1 MQRLRK
7 VLISTALVA
16 AGVVLTA
23 APASAADFE
32 CDVAGLAKVTVDIPV
47 AASGP
52 ATVVVGETNRYNID
66 LSLAGVI
73 PPEFSAL
80 TGTATQAVATLKLPA
95 GVDVDPTTATVT
107 GVEGATVAV
116 SGDQAEVTIPGPIPF
131 GDGAELPALTV
142 SIDVKATQ
150 VGEIVL
156 TTEGAT
162 AVLDAEAKLTPA
174 ADPIPITAS
183 CVNGAPA
190 TLLTV
195 SATDVAGATQTAA
208 PNVQTSS
215 ATATAGATAS
225 PATASPAAMAT
236 TGTESLTLSGVAL
249 ILMGFGTL
257 AVAGQ
262 RVLAYRRI

>member
-1 MQRLRK
+1 MRK
-7 VLISTALVA
+7 VLISVALVA
-16 AGVVLTA
+16 AGVVVTA
-23 APASAADFE
+23 TPASAAAFT
-32 CDVAGLAKVTVDIPV
+32 CDVAGLATAAVDIPI

-66 LSLAGVI
+66 LDLAGVI

-80 TGTATQAVATLKLPA
+80 SGTATKAVASLKLPA
-95 GVDVDPTTATVT
+95 GADVDPATATVT
-107 GVEGATVAV
+107 GVEGATVSV
-116 SGDQAEVTIPGPIPF
+116 SGGQAEVNIPGPIPF
-131 GDGAELPALTV
+131 GGDAVLPSLTV

-162 AVLDAEAKLTPA
+162 AVLEADAVLVANS
-174 ADPIPITAS
+174 DPIPIVATCA
-183 CVNGAPA
+183 NGDPA

-195 SATDVAGATQTAA
+195 SVTDVAGATQTAA
-208 PNVQTSS
+208 PNIQTSS
-215 ATATAGATAS
+215 ATAAAT

-236 TGTESLTLSGVAL
+236 TGAESITLSGVAL
-249 ILMGFGTL
+249 ILMGFGML

-262 RVLAYRRI
+262 RVLACRRI

>member
-1 MQRLRK
+1 MRTRK
-7 VLISTALVA
+7 VLISAVVVA
-16 AGVVLTA
+16 AAVVLTA

-32 CDVAGLAKVTVDIPV
+32 CDVAGLAKVTVDIPI

-66 LSLAGVI
+66 LDLGGVI

-95 GVDVDPTTATVT
+95 GFEVDPGTATVT

-116 SGDQAEVTIPGPIPF
+116 DGGQASVTIPGPIPF
-131 GDGAELPALTV
+131 GGDAVLPALTV

-150 VGEIVL
+150 VGEVVL

-162 AVLDAEAKLTPA
+162 AVLDAEAKLTPE

-183 CVNGAPA
+183 CASGAPT

-195 SATDVAGATQTAA
+195 AATDVAGATQTAV

-215 ATATAGATAS
+215 ATASAGA

-236 TGTESLTLSGVAL
+236 TGAESVTLSGVAL
-249 ILMGFGTL
+249 ILMGLGML

-262 RVLAYRRI
+262 RMLAYRRI

>member
-1 MQRLRK
+1 MAMQRMRK
-7 VLISTALVA
+7 VVISAALVA
-16 AGVVLTA
+16 VGVVFTA
-23 APASAADFE
+23 APASAAEFT
-32 CDVAGLAKVTVDIPV
+32 CDVAGLATATVDIPL

-80 TGTATQAVATLKLPA
+80 SGTASKVVASLELPA
-95 GVDVDPTTATVT
+95 GVEVDPGTATVT
-107 GVEGATVAV
+107 GFEGATVAIN
-116 SGDQAEVTIPGPIPF
+116 GNRAEVNIPGPIPF
-131 GDGAELPALTV
+131 GGEAELPSLTV

-162 AVLDAEAKLTPA
+162 AVLDAEAKLTPE
-174 ADPIPITAS
+174 ADPIPIKAS
-183 CVNGAPA
+183 CASGAPT

-215 ATATAGATAS
+215 ATATAT

-236 TGTESLTLSGVAL
+236 TGSESVTLSGVAL
-249 ILMGFGTL
+249 ILVGFGML

>member
-1 MQRLRK
+1 MRMRK
-7 VLISTALVA
+7 VLISVVA
-16 AGVVLTA
+16 AAAAVVITA
-23 APASAADFE
+23 APASAADFQ
-32 CDVAGLAKVTVDIPV
+32 CDVAGLAKVTVDIPI

-66 LSLAGVI
+66 LDLGGVI

-80 TGTATQAVATLKLPA
+80 AGTATQAVATLKLPA
-95 GVDVDPTTATVT
+95 GVDVDPGTATVT
-107 GVEGATVAV
+107 GAEGATVAV
-116 SGDQAEVTIPGPIPF
+116 DGGQASVTIPGPIPF
-131 GDGAELPALTV
+131 GGDAALPALTV

-150 VGEIVL
+150 VGEVVL

-162 AVLDAEAKLTPA
+162 AMLEADAKLTPE

-183 CVNGAPA
+183 CVNGTPA

-195 SATDVAGATQTAA
+195 SATDVAGATQTAT

-215 ATATAGATAS
+215 DTATAGATAT

-236 TGTESLTLSGVAL
+236 TGAESFTLSGVAL
-249 ILMGFGTL
+249 ILMGLGML

>member
-1 MQRLRK
+1 MQRMRK
-7 VLISTALVA
+7 VLISAALVA
-16 AGVVLTA
+16 TGVVFMAT
-23 APASAADFE
+23 PASAADFT
-32 CDVAGLAKVTVDIPV
+32 CDVAGLAKVTVDIPI
-47 AASGP
+47 AAAGP

-80 TGTATQAVATLKLPA
+80 SGTATKAVVSLQLPA
-95 GVDVDPTTATVT
+95 GVEVDAGTATVT

-116 SGDQAEVTIPGPIPF
+116 SGGKADVNIPGPIPF
-131 GDGAELPALTV
+131 GGGTELPSLTI
-142 SIDVKATQ
+142 SIDVKASQ

-162 AVLDAEAKLTPA
+162 AVLEAEAALTPG
-174 ADPIPITAS
+174 ADPIPITATCAS
-183 CVNGAPA
+183 GAPE

-195 SATDVAGATQTAA
+195 AVTDVAGATQTAT

-215 ATATAGATAS
+215 ATATAT

-236 TGTESLTLSGVAL
+236 TGAESVTLSGVAL
-249 ILMGFGTL
+249 ILMGFGML

>member
-1 MQRLRK
+1 MQRMRK
-7 VLISTALVA
+7 VLISAALVA
-16 AGVVLTA
+16 AGVVVTA
-23 APASAADFE
+23 VPASAATFT
-32 CDVAGLAKVTVDIPV
+32 CDVAGIATATVDIPI

-66 LSLAGVI
+66 LDLAGVI
-73 PPEFSAL
+73 PAEFSAL
-80 TGTATQAVATLKLPA
+80 SGTATKAVASLQLPA
-95 GVDVDPTTATVT
+95 GAEVDPATATVT
-107 GVEGATVAV
+107 GVEGATVSV
-116 SGDQAEVTIPGPIPF
+116 SGGQAQVTIPGPIPF
-131 GDGAELPALTV
+131 GGDAVLPSLTV

-162 AVLDAEAKLTPA
+162 AVLDAEAKLTPE
-174 ADPIPITAS
+174 ADPIPITAN
-183 CVNGAPA
+183 CVNGDPE

-215 ATATAGATAS
+215 AAAT

-236 TGTESLTLSGVAL
+236 TGTESITLSGVAL
-249 ILMGFGTL
+249 LLMGFGML

>member
-1 MQRLRK
+1 MAMQRMRK
-7 VLISTALVA
+7 VLVSAALVA
-16 AGVVLTA
+16 AGVGFMAT
-23 APASAADFE
+23 PASAAEFT
-32 CDVAGLAKVTVDIPV
+32 CDVAGLAMATVDIPI

-52 ATVVVGETNRYNID
+52 AAVVVGETNRYNID
-66 LSLAGVI
+66 LDLGGVI

-80 TGTATQAVATLKLPA
+80 SGNATKAVASLNLPA
-95 GVDVDPTTATVT
+95 SAEVDPATATVT
-107 GVEGATVAV
+107 GAEGATVAV
-116 SGDQAEVTIPGPIPF
+116 SGDQAVVTIPGPIPF
-131 GDGAELPALTV
+131 GGDATLPALTV

-150 VGEIVL
+150 AGEIVL

-162 AVLDAEAKLTPA
+162 AVLEAEAKLTPE
-174 ADPIPITAS
+174 ADPIPITATCAS
-183 CVNGAPA
+183 GEPT

-215 ATATAGATAS
+215 ATATAT

-236 TGTESLTLSGVAL
+236 TGAESITLSGVAL
-249 ILMGFGTL
+249 ILMGFGML

>member
-1 MQRLRK
+1 MQRMRK
-7 VLISTALVA
+7 VVISAALVA
-16 AGVVLTA
+16 AAVVVTA
-23 APASAADFE
+23 TPASAAPFT
-32 CDVAGLAKVTVDIPV
+32 CDVAGVAKAAVDIPI

-52 ATVVVGETNRYNID
+52 ATVVVGETNRYNLD
-66 LSLAGVI
+66 LDLAGVI

-80 TGTATQAVATLKLPA
+80 TGTATKAVASLKLPA
-95 GVDVDPTTATVT
+95 GAEVDPATATVT
-107 GVEGATVAV
+107 GVEGATVSV
-116 SGDQAEVTIPGPIPF
+116 SGDQAQVTIPGPIPF
-131 GDGAELPALTV
+131 GGDAVLPSLTV

-162 AVLDAEAKLTPA
+162 AVLDAEAKLTPE
-174 ADPIPITAS
+174 ADPIPITAN
-183 CVNGAPA
+183 CVNGDPE

-195 SATDVAGATQTAA
+195 AATDVAGATQTAA

-215 ATATAGATAS
+215 ATATAT

-236 TGTESLTLSGVAL
+236 TGAESITLSGVAL
-249 ILMGFGTL
+249 ILMGFGML